1 MVRYFRHSV
10 AALLL
15 GLLVAP
21 VVGFAQDVGQAE
33 ADRVSALK
41 AEAKAV
47 SRLAKA
53 RRNLAKA
60 EKAIADA
67 TNAQFA
73 SAEGG
78 QVAAVDFRKLAKSPP
93 SFASSRDAREWASKV
108 TASAKRWSD
117 VDAQQSKARKNLERA
132 TRARDKAQAAIVTAQ
147 AELDRLPSASR
158 R

>member
-1 MVRYFRHSV
+1 MVRYCRNFV

-15 GLLVAP
+15 AALVTP
-21 VVGFAQDVGQAE
+21 GVSFAQDVGQAE
-33 ADRVSALK
+33 AERVAALK

-73 SAEGG
+73 SAEAG

-117 VDAQQSKARKNLERA
+117 ADAQQSKAGKSIERS

-147 AELDRLPSASR
+147 AELDRLPSSSR